1 MSIKKRALYFLSVC
15 CLIMSLAGC
24 GKKEE
29 TTLADGVFL
38 MLSSTAKGDAVETYE
53 MYTLHAEISDNGNV
67 RIYADNFNRWVPSD
81 PCPEENIQLSTDTIQ
96 QIKDIID
103 DIDLYHMRRNIGSRD
118 LKDGEYKELTLY
130 TAAGEHVSGGLN
142 PSNREFLKLYEYVE
156 DQIREAEYRYRS
168 KLAEMQKKAI
178 SMEQSRN
185 VYITDMQDATV
196 VSSDYINDV
205 YVTYGIKHTRYDGTS
220 TTDVPEQV
228 NYYVTFLLADA
239 GAETLRADTQG
250 CAADNAMYYKVYQDS
265 AYAFTFCVQEPVM
278 TDEIYV
284 YETVDADDAVAKA
297 KELRD
302 SLY

>member
-1 MSIKKRALYFLSVC
+1 MSIKKRTLYFLCIC

-29 TTLADGVFL
+29 TTLADGKFL

-53 MYTLHAEISDNGNV
+53 MYTLHAEISDDGNV

-81 PCPEENIQLSTDTIQ
+81 PCPEENVQLSSDTIQ

-178 SMEQSRN
+178 SMEQNRN
-185 VYITDMQDATV
+185 VYITDPQDTSV
-196 VSSDYINDV
+196 VASDYINDV
-205 YVTYGIKHTRYDGTS
+205 YVTYGIKHTRYDETA
-220 TTDVPEQV
+220 TADVQEPV

-239 GAETLRADTQG
+239 GAEALRADTRG
-250 CAADNAMYYKVYQDS
+250 CTVDNAMYYKVYQDN